1 MDERHLHP
9 QGHAPAKLAGRGS
22 TGTILLTDADL
33 RVHAAANL
41 PAAQQDQE
49 KRALCHL
56 LPKHKNLGMETT
68 KELRSRFRSAF
79 KRFSAEDTAMRKM
92 KADLSG
98 DNVTLGIHG
107 INAQSRLIS
116 HAEHDYKAARLDYSD
131 RLLSDPPE
139 GGTG

>member
-1 MDERHLHP
+1 MGP
-9 QGHAPAKLAGRGS
+9 QRKHARAIASTPNAKGRKYRSSRGGS
-22 TGTILLTDADL
+22 
-33 RVHAAANL
+33 RF
-41 PAAQQDQE
+41 
-49 KRALCHL
+49 CHL

-116 HAEHDYKAARLDYSD
+116 HAEHDYKAVRLEYSD